1 MKVFI
6 ALRLQR
12 VIKKLSKNEKN
23 ALDQSI
29 EIISKQP
36 KIGTLK
42 TGDLAGTRVFK
53 YTFNRQSVLLAYGLS
68 LDEKQIVLIGYGS
81 HENFY
86 RDLNRQQT

>member
-42 TGDLAGTRVFK
+42 TGD
-53 YTFNRQSVLLAYGLS
+53 
-68 LDEKQIVLIGYGS
+68 
-81 HENFY
+81 
-86 RDLNRQQT
+86 